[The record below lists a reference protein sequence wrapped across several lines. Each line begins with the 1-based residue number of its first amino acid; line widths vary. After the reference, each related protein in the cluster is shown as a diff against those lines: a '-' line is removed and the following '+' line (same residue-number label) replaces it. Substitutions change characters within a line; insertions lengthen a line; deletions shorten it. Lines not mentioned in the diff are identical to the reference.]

1 MQEESLYVL
10 ISVPKYTCSMT
21 YRVQPYE
28 AFFGSQIK
36 TGKFKSKMNS
46 NSNSAHPVKAGWL
59 NAILN
64 VLKEQLYAEKWKCY
78 KKNICTKINQLFF
91 TQMPPRTMI
100 LRLFDSLATPFS

>member
-46 NSNSAHPVKAGWL
+46 NSNSAHPVKAG
-59 NAILN
+59 
-64 VLKEQLYAEKWKCY
+64 
-78 KKNICTKINQLFF
+78 
-91 TQMPPRTMI
+91 
-100 LRLFDSLATPFS
+100 